1 MLNAKEAREIM
12 DSVLKKSFNTIE
24 EFIRISANAGENS
37 ITVRWINEERTED
50 IKITSDLPVI
60 MTTTKAFE
68 NIQRILKENEY
79 KIKIDQVSQLSTT
92 REKANMTISW

>member
-1 MLNAKEAREIM
+1 
-12 DSVLKKSFNTIE
+12 
-24 EFIRISANAGENS
+24 
-37 ITVRWINEERTED
+37 
-50 IKITSDLPVI
+50 